1 MEGLVVAYGLREV
14 TAVPHRSEYWSTES
28 RLTAILWLLIYH
40 LLFCA
45 YTS

>member
-14 TAVPHRSEYWSTES
+14 TPMPHRSGYWSTES
-28 RLTAILWLLIYH
+28 RLTAILRLFIYH
-40 LLFCA
+40 LLFCT